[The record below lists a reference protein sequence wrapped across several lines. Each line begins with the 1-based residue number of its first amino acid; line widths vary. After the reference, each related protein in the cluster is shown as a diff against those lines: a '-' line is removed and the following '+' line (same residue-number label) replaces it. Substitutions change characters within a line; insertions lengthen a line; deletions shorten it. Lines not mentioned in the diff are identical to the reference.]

1 MEANMQYI
9 PHIAQALP
17 CLNSAEQ
24 QPKSLAAAQMEES
37 KLGKLA
43 SKFAKLTQKPKMQ

>member
-1 MEANMQYI
+1 MEANMQCI

-24 QPKSLAAAQMEES
+24 QPKNNLEAAQMEES
-37 KLGKLA
+37 KQGKLA
-43 SKFAKLTQKPKMQ
+43 SKFAKLT